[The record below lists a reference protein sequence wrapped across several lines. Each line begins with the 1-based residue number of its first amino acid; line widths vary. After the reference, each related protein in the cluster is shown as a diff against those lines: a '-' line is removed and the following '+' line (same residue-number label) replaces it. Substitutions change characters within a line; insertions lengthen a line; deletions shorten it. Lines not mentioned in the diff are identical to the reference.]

1 MVSNNKENYILQFV
15 SKDFQYL
22 TQQNKIQYKNIN
34 LKCSYLIN
42 IIHELLIKYYFN
54 NNIDVKFNLSSVILR
69 KKYGEHYNYYIQYL
83 CDSGFMSLVSKYY
96 VGKKTNSYKLSTK
109 NIYDVIRWK
118 NYDKILLKKLKNR
131 YETSITEMNE
141 SSISIDIREKLIN
154 SLNQIDIDYDNAID
168 YLNSL
173 KSEKKIDDQKY
184 QRNLLSIDNINNK
197 DIYFNF
203 DDYGRLHTNF
213 TILKKEIRSNYITI
227 NNEIVTEVDIH
238 NSQPLFFGVLLKKSL
253 PQINGDSKKYFDLV
267 KNGLLYDDI
276 IYNSKIVDR
285 KEAKSLIYKVLFG
298 DNKNVNLKAN
308 KIFKNLYPSI
318 YEYIL
323 EFKEQRKNYK
333 ELSHELQR
341 MESKFIFNEVIK
353 EIYDKYPNIILFTVH
368 DSIIFPK
375 SYEEKV
381 KSIFDKHFQKLIKD
395 L

>member
-1 MVSNNKENYILQFV
+1 MISNNKENYILQFV

-69 KKYGEHYNYYIQYL
+69 KKYGEHYNYYVQYL
-83 CDSGFMSLVSKYY
+83 CDNGFMSLVSKYY

-141 SSISIDIREKLIN
+141 SSIPPDIREKLIN
-154 SLNQIDIDYDNAID
+154 SLYKINIDYDNAID

-173 KSEKKIDDQKY
+173 KNEKKIDNQKY
-184 QRNLLSIDNINNK
+184 QRNLISIDNINNK

-213 TILKKEIRSNYITI
+213 TILKKEIRANYITI
-227 NNEIVTEVDIH
+227 NNEIVTEIDIH

-253 PQINGDSKKYFDLV
+253 SQINGDSKKYFDLV
-267 KNGLLYDDI
+267 KSGLLYDDI
-276 IYNSKIVDR
+276 IYNSKIDR

-298 DNKNVNLKAN
+298 DNKNVNLNAN

-323 EFKEQRKNYK
+323 EFKEQKKNYK

-375 SYEEKV
+375 SYEEKI
-381 KSIFDKHFQKLIKD
+381 KNIFDKHFQNLIKN